1 MNTSARSP
9 RDASQ
14 GGRPLRAGVVGL
26 GWAGQQHM
34 AAYDALPGVELVA
47 IAGMEDEPRAALG
60 DRYGVDRRYRD
71 WQELVADGDLD
82 VLSVAVPTFLHAP
95 ITIGALDAG
104 IHVLSEKPIARTA
117 DEAAGMVDAAHRAGR
132 VLEVAFNHR
141 RRGDIE
147 ALKTAIDAGQI
158 GRPYHARAIWLR
170 RAGIPALGS
179 WFTNRE
185 MAGGGPLID
194 IGVHVLDYAL
204 HLFGEPRVTAV
215 SAVTH
220 SELGVRGR
228 GGATA
233 AKQQVGSAYEVE
245 DLASLLLRVEG
256 GGSIVIETSWAA
268 YRPAGDEFGITLY
281 GTEGGADL
289 RVVDYAPAGELT
301 IFTGEGE
308 ETQDVQVTADPGRGH
323 LAVVETFL
331 EHVRDEDHWAGWDGS
346 LALDRA
352 RVIDAAYESARI
364 GAEVRLDP
372 PTTGTGGA
380 PGAAST
386 AASPSTSTT
395 TTTPPAATLPATAF
409 LPTTTDEGARP

>member
-1 MNTSARSP
+1 MSTRNE
-9 RDASQ
+9 
-14 GGRPLRAGVVGL
+14 PLRAGVVGL

-47 IAGMEDEPRAALG
+47 IAGMEDGPRAELG
-60 DRYGVDRRYRD
+60 EQYGLERLYRD
-71 WQELVADGDLD
+71 WKDLVADGDLD
-82 VLSVAVPTFLHAP
+82 VVSVAVPTFLHAP
-95 ITIGALDAG
+95 IAVGALDAG

-117 DEAAGMVDAAHRAGR
+117 DEAQTMVDAAHRSGR

-147 ALKTAIDAGQI
+147 ALKAAIDAGQI
-158 GRPYHARAIWLR
+158 GRPYHARATWLR

-204 HLFGEPRVTAV
+204 HLFGEPKVEAV

-220 SELGVRGR
+220 AELGIRGR
-228 GGATA
+228 GGAA
-233 AKQQVGSAYEVE
+233 ASKQNVGSDYEVE
-245 DLASLLLRVEG
+245 DLASLLLRLEG

-289 RVVDYAPAGELT
+289 RVVDYAPSGELT

-308 ETQDVQVTADPGRGH
+308 QSEDISVTADPGRGH

-331 EHVRDEDHWAGWDGS
+331 EHVGDPANWSNWDGA

-364 GAEVRLDP
+364 GAEVRLF
-372 PTTGTGGA
+372 
-380 PGAAST
+380 
-386 AASPSTSTT
+386 
-395 TTTPPAATLPATAF
+395 PATK
-409 LPTTTDEGARP
+409 GA

>member
-1 MNTSARSP
+1 M
-9 RDASQ
+9 
-14 GGRPLRAGVVGL
+14 
-26 GWAGQQHM
+26 
-34 AAYDALPGVELVA
+34 LPGVELVA
-47 IAGMEDEPRAALG
+47 LAGMESVPLAELG
-60 DRYGVDRRYRD
+60 EKHGVERRYRD
-71 WQELVADGDLD
+71 WRQLVEDGGLD
-82 VLSVAVPTFLHAP
+82 VVSVAVPTFLHAP
-95 ITIGALDAG
+95 IAIRALDAG

-117 DEAAGMVDAAHRAGR
+117 AEAQTMVDAARRSGR

-147 ALKTAIDAGQI
+147 ALKSAIDAGQI
-158 GRPYHARAIWLR
+158 GRPYHAHATWLR

-204 HLFGEPRVTAV
+204 HLFGEPRVLAV

-228 GGATA
+228 GGTATD
-233 AKQQVGSAYEVE
+233 KQDVGSAYEVE
-245 DLASLLLRVEG
+245 DLASMLLRLEG
-256 GGSIVIETSWAA
+256 GGSIVVETSWAA

-289 RVVDYAPAGELT
+289 RVVDYAPSGELT
-301 IFTGEGE
+301 FFSGDGA
-308 ETQDVQVTADPGRGH
+308 ETEDVSVAADPGRGH

-331 EHVRDEDHWAGWDGS
+331 EHVAHQATWSHWDGS

-352 RVIDAAYESARI
+352 RIVDAAYESAHR
-364 GAEVRLDP
+364 GAEVRLSP
-372 PTTGTGGA
+372 ATTGLDE
-380 PGAAST
+380 PG
-386 AASPSTSTT
+386 TT
-395 TTTPPAATLPATAF
+395 MK
-409 LPTTTDEGARP
+409 GM

>member
-1 MNTSARSP
+1 
-9 RDASQ
+9 
-14 GGRPLRAGVVGL
+14 
-26 GWAGQQHM
+26 M

-47 IAGMEDEPRAALG
+47 IAGMEDGPRAELG
-60 DRYGVDRRYRD
+60 EQYGIERLHRD
-71 WQELVADGDLD
+71 WKDLVAEGDLD
-82 VLSVAVPTFLHAP
+82 VVSVAVPTFLHAP
-95 ITIGALDAG
+95 IAVGALDAG

-117 DEAAGMVDAAHRAGR
+117 AEAQTMVEAAHRSGR

-147 ALKTAIDAGQI
+147 ALKAAIDSGQI

-204 HLFGEPRVTAV
+204 HLFGEPRVEAV

-220 SELGVRGR
+220 AELGVRGR
-228 GGATA
+228 GGSSAS
-233 AKQQVGSAYEVE
+233 AKQHVDSAYEVE
-245 DLASLLLRVEG
+245 DLASLLLRLEG
-256 GGSIVIETSWAA
+256 GGSIVLETSWAA

-289 RVVDYAPAGELT
+289 RVVDYAPSGELT

-308 ETQDVQVTADPGRGH
+308 QSEDITVTADPGRGH

-331 EHVRDEDHWAGWDGS
+331 EHVADEANWSHWDGS

-364 GAEVRLDP
+364 GAEVRLN
-372 PTTGTGGA
+372 PTTKGA
-380 PGAAST
+380 
-386 AASPSTSTT
+386 
-395 TTTPPAATLPATAF
+395 
-409 LPTTTDEGARP
+409 

>member
-1 MNTSARSP
+1 MSTATP
-9 RDASQ
+9 AS
-14 GGRPLRAGVVGL
+14 GRPLRAGVVGL

-34 AAYDALPGVELVA
+34 DAYAALPGVELVA
-47 IAGMEDEPRAALG
+47 IAGMEDAPRAALG
-60 DRYGVDRRYRD
+60 EKYGVTRLYRD
-71 WQELVADGDLD
+71 WKELVADGGLD
-82 VLSVAVPTFLHAP
+82 VVSVAVPTFLHAP
-95 ITIGALDAG
+95 IAIGALDAG
-104 IHVLSEKPIARTA
+104 LHVLSEKPIARTA
-117 DEAAGMVDAAHRAGR
+117 AEAQEMVDAAHRAGR

-147 ALKTAIDAGQI
+147 ALKAAIDAGQI

-170 RAGIPALGS
+170 RSGIPALGS

-204 HLFGEPRVTAV
+204 HLFGEPRVAAV

-228 GGATA
+228 GGAA
-233 AKQQVGSAYEVE
+233 GNKQDVGSAYEVE
-245 DLASLLLRVEG
+245 DLASLLLRLEG

-289 RVVDYAPAGELT
+289 RVVDYAPSGELT

-308 ETQDVQVTADPGRGH
+308 EREDITVTADPGRGH
-323 LAVVETFL
+323 IAVVETFL
-331 EHVRDEDHWAGWDGS
+331 EHVADPAAWTRWDGT
-346 LALDRA
+346 LALERA
-352 RVIDAAYESARI
+352 RVIDAAYESARL
-364 GAEVRLDP
+364 GAEVRLEP
-372 PTTGTGGA
+372 
-380 PGAAST
+380 AAG
-386 AASPSTSTT
+386 
-395 TTTPPAATLPATAF
+395 PAATPAAVSTGSK
-409 LPTTTDEGARP
+409 GA

>member
-1 MNTSARSP
+1 VSTQSA
-9 RDASQ
+9 
-14 GGRPLRAGVVGL
+14 PLRAGVIGL

-34 AAYDALPGVELVA
+34 AAYAALPGVELVA
-47 IAGMEDEPRAALG
+47 LAGMEDEPRAALG
-60 DRYGVDRRYRD
+60 EQYGVTRLYRD
-71 WQELVADGDLD
+71 WKDLVADGDLD
-82 VLSVAVPTFLHAP
+82 VVSVAVPTFLHAP
-95 ITIGALDAG
+95 IAVGALEAG

-117 DEAAGMVDAAHRAGR
+117 TEAQTMVDAAHASGR

-141 RRGDIE
+141 RRGDIQ
-147 ALKTAIDAGQI
+147 ALKQAIDDGQI
-158 GRPYHARAIWLR
+158 GRPYHARAVWLR

-204 HLFGEPRVTAV
+204 FLFGEPRVTAV

-220 SELGVRGR
+220 SELGIRGR

-233 AKQQVGSAYEVE
+233 GKQQVGSAYEVE
-245 DLASLLLRVEG
+245 DLASLLLRLED

-301 IFTGEGE
+301 IFTGDGE
-308 ETQDVQVTADPGRGH
+308 ETADVRVTADPGRGH

-331 EHVRDEDHWAGWDGS
+331 EHVADRANWAQWDGTP
-346 LALDRA
+346 ALDRA
-352 RVIDAAYESARI
+352 RIIDAAYESAHL
-364 GAEVRLDP
+364 GAEVRLI
-372 PTTGTGGA
+372 PTT
-380 PGAAST
+380 
-386 AASPSTSTT
+386 
-395 TTTPPAATLPATAF
+395 
-409 LPTTTDEGARP
+409 EGA

>member
-1 MNTSARSP
+1 MSTSNT
-9 RDASQ
+9 
-14 GGRPLRAGVVGL
+14 PLRAGVIGL

-34 AAYDALPGVELVA
+34 DAYAAIPGVELVA
-47 IAGMEDEPRAALG
+47 IAGMEDGPRAELG
-60 DRYGVDRRYRD
+60 DTYGVERRYRD
-71 WQELVADGDLD
+71 WKDLVADGDLD
-82 VLSVAVPTFLHAP
+82 VVSVAVPTFLHAP
-95 ITIGALDAG
+95 IAVGALDAG

-117 DEAAGMVDAAHRAGR
+117 AEAQTMVDAAHRSGK

-147 ALKTAIDAGQI
+147 ALKAAIDAGQI

-204 HLFGEPRVTAV
+204 HLFGEPTVTAV

-228 GGATA
+228 GGASGG
-233 AKQQVGSAYEVE
+233 KQQVGSAYEVE
-245 DLASLLLRVEG
+245 DLASVLLRLED
-256 GGSIVIETSWAA
+256 GGSIVLETSWAA

-289 RVVDYAPAGELT
+289 RVVDYAPSGELT

-308 ETQDVQVTADPGRGH
+308 ESEDVSVAADPGRGH

-331 EHVRDEDHWAGWDGS
+331 EHVADEENWSRWDGS
-346 LALDRA
+346 LALERA
-352 RVIDAAYESARI
+352 RIIDAAYESAAA
-364 GAEVRLDP
+364 GAEVRL
-372 PTTGTGGA
+372 A
-380 PGAAST
+380 PVAA
-386 AASPSTSTT
+386 P
-395 TTTPPAATLPATAF
+395 
-409 LPTTTDEGARP
+409 EGV

>member
-1 MNTSARSP
+1 MARSTVK
-9 RDASQ
+9 RSKGSAA
-14 GGRPLRAGVVGL
+14 PLRAGVVGL

-34 AAYDALPGVELVA
+34 EAYATLPGVELVA

-60 DRYGVDRRYRD
+60 KKYRVTRLHRD
-71 WQELVADGDLD
+71 WRDLVAEGELD
-82 VLSVAVPTFLHAP
+82 VVSVAVPTFLHAP
-95 ITIGALDAG
+95 VAVGALEAG
-104 IHVLSEKPIARTA
+104 MHVLSEKPIARNA
-117 DEAAGMVDAAHRAGR
+117 IEAQAMVDAAHAAGR

-147 ALKTAIDAGQI
+147 ALKAAIVEGQI

-170 RAGIPALGS
+170 RSGIPALGS

-185 MAGGGPLID
+185 MSGGGPLID

-204 HLFGEPRVTAV
+204 HLFGEPRVLTV

-228 GGATA
+228 GGSKAGSD
-233 AKQQVGSAYEVE
+233 KQGVGSAFEVE
-245 DLASLLLRVEG
+245 DLATVLMRLEG
-256 GGSIVIETSWAA
+256 GGSIVLETSWAA

-289 RVVDYAPAGELT
+289 RVLDYADAGELT

-308 ETQDVQVTADPGRGH
+308 ETADVTVAADPGRGH

-331 EHVRDEDHWAGWDGS
+331 EHVADEPNWTRYDGM
-346 LALDRA
+346 LALERA
-352 RVIDAAYESARI
+352 RIIDAAYQSAERGTEI
-364 GAEVRLDP
+364 ALAA
-372 PTTGTGGA
+372 PTRTG
-380 PGAAST
+380 
-386 AASPSTSTT
+386 
-395 TTTPPAATLPATAF
+395 L
-409 LPTTTDEGARP
+409 

>member
-1 MNTSARSP
+1 
-9 RDASQ
+9 
-14 GGRPLRAGVVGL
+14 
-26 GWAGQQHM
+26 M
-34 AAYDALPGVELVA
+34 AAYSDLPGVELVA
-47 IAGMEDEPRAALG
+47 IAGMEDGPRAELG
-60 DRYGVDRRYRD
+60 EKYGVTRLYSDWRD
-71 WQELVADGDLD
+71 LVADGDLD
-82 VLSVAVPTFLHAP
+82 VVSVAVPTFLHAP
-95 ITIGALDAG
+95 IAVGALEAG

-117 DEAAGMVDAAHRAGR
+117 VEAQTMVDAAHRSGR

-147 ALKTAIDAGQI
+147 ALKAAIDAGQI

-204 HLFGEPRVTAV
+204 HLFGEPQVTAV

-220 SELGVRGR
+220 SELGARGR
-228 GGATA
+228 GGAKSD
-233 AKQQVGSAYEVE
+233 KQHVGSAYEVE
-245 DLASLLLRVEG
+245 DLASLLLRLEG
-256 GGSIVIETSWAA
+256 GGSIVLETSWAA

-308 ETQDVQVTADPGRGH
+308 EVEDVEVTADAGRGH

-331 EHVRDEDHWAGWDGS
+331 EHVADTANWAHWDGS

-364 GAEVRLDP
+364 GAEVRL
-372 PTTGTGGA
+372 
-380 PGAAST
+380 S
-386 AASPSTSTT
+386 
-395 TTTPPAATLPATAF
+395 PATAG
-409 LPTTTDEGARP
+409 LDADDETATETTTETQEA

>member
-1 MNTSARSP
+1 
-9 RDASQ
+9 
-14 GGRPLRAGVVGL
+14 
-26 GWAGQQHM
+26 M

-47 IAGMEDEPRAALG
+47 IAGMEDGPRAELG
-60 DRYGVDRRYRD
+60 EQYGIERLHRD
-71 WQELVADGDLD
+71 WKDLVAEGDLD
-82 VLSVAVPTFLHAP
+82 VVSVAVPTFLHAP
-95 ITIGALDAG
+95 IAVGALDAG

-117 DEAAGMVDAAHRAGR
+117 AEAQTMVDAAHRSGR

-147 ALKTAIDAGQI
+147 ALKAAIDSGQI

-204 HLFGEPRVTAV
+204 HLFGEPRVEAV

-220 SELGVRGR
+220 AELGVRGR
-228 GGATA
+228 GGSSAS
-233 AKQQVGSAYEVE
+233 AKQHVDSAYEVE
-245 DLASLLLRVEG
+245 DLASLLLRLEG
-256 GGSIVIETSWAA
+256 GGSIVLETSWAA

-289 RVVDYAPAGELT
+289 RVVDYAPSGELT

-308 ETQDVQVTADPGRGH
+308 QSEDITVTADPGRGH

-331 EHVRDEDHWAGWDGS
+331 EHVADEANWSHWDGS

-364 GAEVRLDP
+364 GAEVRLN
-372 PTTGTGGA
+372 PTTKGA
-380 PGAAST
+380 
-386 AASPSTSTT
+386 
-395 TTTPPAATLPATAF
+395 
-409 LPTTTDEGARP
+409 

>member
-1 MNTSARSP
+1 MSTNSEP
-9 RDASQ
+9 L
-14 GGRPLRAGVVGL
+14 GRPLRAGVVGL

-47 IAGMEDEPRAALG
+47 IAGMEDGPRADLG
-60 DRYGVDRRYRD
+60 EQYGIDRLHRD
-71 WQELVADGDLD
+71 WKDLVAEGDLD
-82 VLSVAVPTFLHAP
+82 VVSVAVPTFLHAP
-95 ITIGALDAG
+95 IAVGALDAG

-117 DEAAGMVDAAHRAGR
+117 AEAQTMVDAAHRAGR

-147 ALKTAIDAGQI
+147 ALKAAVESGQI

-204 HLFGEPRVTAV
+204 HLFGEPRVEAV

-220 SELGVRGR
+220 AELGVRGR

-233 AKQQVGSAYEVE
+233 SKQHVGSDYEVE
-245 DLASLLLRVEG
+245 DLASLLLRLEG

-289 RVVDYAPAGELT
+289 RVVDYAPSGELT
-301 IFTGEGE
+301 IFTGDGE
-308 ETQDVQVTADPGRGH
+308 QSEDITVTADPGRGH

-331 EHVRDEDHWAGWDGS
+331 EHVADPANWSNWDGS

-364 GAEVRLDP
+364 GAEVRLGSTNDP
-372 PTTGTGGA
+372 AFGTEQAPTKGV
-380 PGAAST
+380 
-386 AASPSTSTT
+386 
-395 TTTPPAATLPATAF
+395 
-409 LPTTTDEGARP
+409 

>member
-1 MNTSARSP
+1 MSTQSEP
-9 RDASQ
+9 LD
-14 GGRPLRAGVVGL
+14 RPLRAGVVGL

-34 AAYDALPGVELVA
+34 AAYSALPGVELVA
-47 IAGMEDEPRAALG
+47 IAGMEDGPRAELG
-60 DRYGVDRRYRD
+60 ETYDVKRLHRD
-71 WQELVADGDLD
+71 WKDLVAEGDLD
-82 VLSVAVPTFLHAP
+82 VVSVAVPTFLHAP
-95 ITIGALDAG
+95 IAVGALDAG

-117 DEAAGMVDAAHRAGR
+117 AEAQTMVDAAHRAGR

-147 ALKTAIDAGQI
+147 ALKAAIDDGQI
-158 GRPYHARAIWLR
+158 GRPYHARAVWLR

-204 HLFGEPRVTAV
+204 HLFGEPRVEAV

-228 GGATA
+228 GGASA
-233 AKQQVGSAYEVE
+233 SKQHVGSDYEVE
-245 DLASLLLRVEG
+245 DLASLLLRLEG

-289 RVVDYAPAGELT
+289 RVVDYAPSGELT
-301 IFTGEGE
+301 IFTGDGE
-308 ETQDVQVTADPGRGH
+308 QSEDITVTADPGRGH

-331 EHVRDEDHWAGWDGS
+331 EHVADRANWSNWDGS

-364 GAEVRLDP
+364 GAEVRLTP
-372 PTTGTGGA
+372 ATN
-380 PGAAST
+380 AAST
-386 AASPSTSTT
+386 TD
-395 TTTPPAATLPATAF
+395 TA
-409 LPTTTDEGARP
+409 LKGA

>member
-1 MNTSARSP
+1 MTT
-9 RDASQ
+9 AST
-14 GGRPLRAGVVGL
+14 PLRAGVVGL

-34 AAYDALPGVELVA
+34 DAYAKLPGVELVA
-47 IAGMEDEPRAALG
+47 IAGMEDGPRAELG
-60 DRYGVDRRYRD
+60 DKYGVERLYSDWRD
-71 WQELVADGDLD
+71 LVADGGLD
-82 VLSVAVPTFLHAP
+82 VVSVAVPTFLHAP
-95 ITIGALDAG
+95 IAVGALEAG

-117 DEAAGMVDAAHRAGR
+117 TEAQTMVDAAHRSGR

-147 ALKTAIDAGQI
+147 ALKAAIDAGQI
-158 GRPYHARAIWLR
+158 GRPYHARAVWLR

-204 HLFGEPRVTAV
+204 HLFGEPSVAAV

-220 SELGVRGR
+220 SELGTRGR
-228 GGATA
+228 GGAKSD
-233 AKQQVGSAYEVE
+233 KQHVGSAYEVE
-245 DLASLLLRVEG
+245 DLASMLLRLEG
-256 GGSIVIETSWAA
+256 GGSIVLETSWAA

-308 ETQDVQVTADPGRGH
+308 DVEDIAVTADAGRGH
-323 LAVVETFL
+323 VAVVETFL
-331 EHVRDEDHWAGWDGS
+331 EHVADEANWSNWDGS

-352 RVIDAAYESARI
+352 RVIDAAYESARL
-364 GAEVRLDP
+364 GAEVRLHPATSGLDEVD
-372 PTTGTGGA
+372 
-380 PGAAST
+380 
-386 AASPSTSTT
+386 TSTT
-395 TTTPPAATLPATAF
+395 ETTEA
-409 LPTTTDEGARP
+409 

>member
-1 MNTSARSP
+1 VTTTETGA
-9 RDASQ
+9 
-14 GGRPLRAGVVGL
+14 GKTLKAGVVGL

-34 AAYDALPGVELVA
+34 DAYATLPGVELVA

-60 DRYGVDRRYRD
+60 EKYGVTRLYRD
-71 WQELVADGDLD
+71 WKELVADGDLD
-82 VLSVAVPTFLHAP
+82 VVSVAVPTFLHAP
-95 ITIGALDAG
+95 ITVGALDAG
-104 IHVLSEKPIARTA
+104 IHVLSEKPIARTGS
-117 DEAAGMVDAAHRAGR
+117 EAESMVEAAHRAGR

-141 RRGDIE
+141 RRGDIQ
-147 ALKTAIDAGQI
+147 ALKAAIDDGRI

-228 GGATA
+228 GGAA
-233 AKQQVGSAYEVE
+233 GNKQDVGSAYEVE
-245 DLASLLLRVEG
+245 DLASLLLRLEG
-256 GGSIVIETSWAA
+256 GGSIVLETSWAA

-308 ETQDVQVTADPGRGH
+308 SISDVSVKADPGRGH
-323 LAVVETFL
+323 TAVVETFL
-331 EHVRDEDHWAGWDGS
+331 EHVADEADWARYDGS
-346 LALDRA
+346 SALDRA

-364 GAEVRLDP
+364 GAEVVLHP
-372 PTTGTGGA
+372 ATGGA
-380 PGAAST
+380 SVGDAST
-386 AASPSTSTT
+386 GGASASK
-395 TTTPPAATLPATAF
+395 
-409 LPTTTDEGARP
+409 GA

>member
-1 MNTSARSP
+1 MSTQSEP
-9 RDASQ
+9 LD
-14 GGRPLRAGVVGL
+14 RPLRAGVVGL

-34 AAYDALPGVELVA
+34 AAYSALPGVELVA
-47 IAGMEDEPRAALG
+47 IAGMEDGPRAELG
-60 DRYGVDRRYRD
+60 EQYGITRLHRD
-71 WQELVADGDLD
+71 WQDLVAEGDLD
-82 VLSVAVPTFLHAP
+82 VVSVAVPTFLHAP
-95 ITIGALDAG
+95 IAVGALDAG

-117 DEAAGMVDAAHRAGR
+117 AEAQTMVDAAHRAGR

-147 ALKTAIDAGQI
+147 ALKAAIDDGKI
-158 GRPYHARAIWLR
+158 GRPYHARATWLR

-204 HLFGEPRVTAV
+204 HLFGEPRVVAV

-228 GGATA
+228 GGAA
-233 AKQQVGSAYEVE
+233 SKQNVGSEYEVE
-245 DLASLLLRVEG
+245 DLASLLLRLEG

-289 RVVDYAPAGELT
+289 RVVDYAPSGELT
-301 IFTGEGE
+301 IFTGDGE
-308 ETQDVQVTADPGRGH
+308 ESEDISVTADPGRGH

-331 EHVRDEDHWAGWDGS
+331 EHVADPANWSNWDGS

-364 GAEVRLDP
+364 GAEVRL
-372 PTTGTGGA
+372 A
-380 PGAAST
+380 PATGAAT
-386 AASPSTSTT
+386 ASAD
-395 TTTPPAATLPATAF
+395 TA
-409 LPTTTDEGARP
+409 LTKGA

>member
-1 MNTSARSP
+1 MSTNSEP
-9 RDASQ
+9 L
-14 GGRPLRAGVVGL
+14 GRPLRAGVVGL

-47 IAGMEDEPRAALG
+47 IAGMEDGPRAELG
-60 DRYGVDRRYRD
+60 EQYGIDRLHRD
-71 WQELVADGDLD
+71 WKDLVAEGDLD
-82 VLSVAVPTFLHAP
+82 VVSVAVPTFLHAP
-95 ITIGALDAG
+95 IAVGALDAG

-117 DEAAGMVDAAHRAGR
+117 AEAQTMVDAAHRAGR

-147 ALKTAIDAGQI
+147 ALKAAVESGQI

-204 HLFGEPRVTAV
+204 HLFGEPRVETV

-220 SELGVRGR
+220 AELGVRGR

-233 AKQQVGSAYEVE
+233 SKQHVGSDYEVE
-245 DLASLLLRVEG
+245 DLASLLLRLEG

-289 RVVDYAPAGELT
+289 RVVDYAPSGELT
-301 IFTGEGE
+301 IFTGDGE
-308 ETQDVQVTADPGRGH
+308 QSEDITVTADPGRGH

-331 EHVRDEDHWAGWDGS
+331 EHVADPANWSNWDGS

-364 GAEVRLDP
+364 GAEVRLGSADDP
-372 PTTGTGGA
+372 ASGTDQAPTKGV
-380 PGAAST
+380 
-386 AASPSTSTT
+386 
-395 TTTPPAATLPATAF
+395 
-409 LPTTTDEGARP
+409 

>member
-1 MNTSARSP
+1 
-9 RDASQ
+9 
-14 GGRPLRAGVVGL
+14 
-26 GWAGQQHM
+26 
-34 AAYDALPGVELVA
+34 
-47 IAGMEDEPRAALG
+47 MEDEPRAELG
-60 DRYGVDRRYRD
+60 DRYGVGRRYRD
-71 WQELVADGDLD
+71 WQELVADGELD

-95 ITIGALDAG
+95 ITVAALDAG

-117 DEAAGMVDAAHRAGR
+117 DEAAGMVEAAHRAGR

-147 ALKTAIDAGQI
+147 ALKAAIDAGQI

-220 SELGVRGR
+220 AELGVRGR

-245 DLASLLLRVEG
+245 DLASLLLRLDG

-301 IFTGEGE
+301 IFTGDGE
-308 ETQDVQVTADPGRGH
+308 ETEDVRVNADPGRGH

-331 EHVRDEDHWAGWDGS
+331 EHVRDEANWTRWDGS

-352 RVIDAAYESARI
+352 RVIDAAYESASI

-372 PTTGTGGA
+372 PTAGTSSA
-380 PGAAST
+380 PAPTTAS
-386 AASPSTSTT
+386 
-395 TTTPPAATLPATAF
+395 LPTTAF
-409 LPTTTDEGARP
+409 LPNTTDEGA

>member
-1 MNTSARSP
+1 ME
-9 RDASQ
+9 
-14 GGRPLRAGVVGL
+14 
-26 GWAGQQHM
+26 
-34 AAYDALPGVELVA
+34 AYATLPGVELVA

-60 DRYGVDRRYRD
+60 EKYGVERRYRD
-71 WQELVADGDLD
+71 WKELVADGDLD
-82 VLSVAVPTFLHAP
+82 VVSVAVPTFLHAP
-95 ITIGALDAG
+95 IAVGALDAG

-117 DEAAGMVDAAHRAGR
+117 AEAQTMVDAAHRAGR

-147 ALKTAIDAGQI
+147 ALKAAIDEGRI

-170 RAGIPALGS
+170 RSGIPALGS

-204 HLFGEPRVTAV
+204 HLFGEPQVTAV

-228 GGATA
+228 GGSAGG
-233 AKQQVGSAYEVE
+233 KQQVGSAYEVE
-245 DLASLLLRVEG
+245 DLASLLLRLEG
-256 GGSIVIETSWAA
+256 GGSIVLETSWAA

-301 IFTGEGE
+301 IFSGDGE
-308 ETQDVQVTADPGRGH
+308 ESADVRVTAGAGRGH

-331 EHVRDEDHWAGWDGS
+331 EHVADEASWSHWDGS

-352 RVIDAAYESARI
+352 RIIDAAYASAAQ
-364 GAEVRLDP
+364 GAEVRL
-372 PTTGTGGA
+372 
-380 PGAAST
+380 
-386 AASPSTSTT
+386 
-395 TTTPPAATLPATAF
+395 LPATQ
-409 LPTTTDEGARP
+409 GAEDGAADRTASKGV

>member
-1 MNTSARSP
+1 MSTHSESL
-9 RDASQ
+9 
-14 GGRPLRAGVVGL
+14 GRPLRAGVIGL

-34 AAYDALPGVELVA
+34 AAYSDLPGVELVA
-47 IAGMEDEPRAALG
+47 IAGMEDGPRAELG
-60 DRYGVDRRYRD
+60 EKYGVTRLYSDWRD
-71 WQELVADGDLD
+71 LVADGDLD
-82 VLSVAVPTFLHAP
+82 VVSVAVPTFLHAP
-95 ITIGALDAG
+95 IAVGALEAG

-117 DEAAGMVDAAHRAGR
+117 AEAQTMVDAAHSSGR

-147 ALKTAIDAGQI
+147 ALKSAIDAGQI

-204 HLFGEPRVTAV
+204 HLFGEPQVTAV

-220 SELGVRGR
+220 SELGARGR
-228 GGATA
+228 GGAKSD
-233 AKQQVGSAYEVE
+233 KQHVGSAYEVE
-245 DLASLLLRVEG
+245 DLASLLLRLEG
-256 GGSIVIETSWAA
+256 GGSIVLETSWAA

-308 ETQDVQVTADPGRGH
+308 EVEDVAVTADAGRGH

-331 EHVRDEDHWAGWDGS
+331 EHVADPANWSHWDGS

-364 GAEVRLDP
+364 DAEVRLHP
-372 PTTGTGGA
+372 ATTGLDD
-380 PGAAST
+380 
-386 AASPSTSTT
+386 TT
-395 TTTPPAATLPATAF
+395 TIEEA
-409 LPTTTDEGARP
+409 

>member
-1 MNTSARSP
+1 MTI
-9 RDASQ
+9 ASSSS
-14 GGRPLRAGVVGL
+14 GTGAGRPLRAGVIGL

-34 AAYDALPGVELVA
+34 DAYATLPSVELVA
-47 IAGMEDEPRAALG
+47 IAGMEDGPRDELG
-60 DRYGVDRRYRD
+60 EKYGVGRRYRD
-71 WQELVADGDLD
+71 WKELVADGGLD
-82 VLSVAVPTFLHAP
+82 VVSVAVPTFLHAP
-95 ITIGALDAG
+95 IAVGALDAG

-117 DEAAGMVDAAHRAGR
+117 AEAQDMVDAAHRAGR

-147 ALKTAIDAGQI
+147 ALKAAIDDGQI

-170 RAGIPALGS
+170 RSGIPALGS

-204 HLFGEPRVTAV
+204 HLFGEPVVTAV

-220 SELGVRGR
+220 SELGIRGR
-228 GGATA
+228 GGSAGG
-233 AKQQVGSAYEVE
+233 KQHVGSAYEVE
-245 DLASLLLRVEG
+245 DLASLLLRLEG
-256 GGSIVIETSWAA
+256 GGSIVLETSWAA

-301 IFTGEGE
+301 IFTGDGE
-308 ETQDVQVTADPGRGH
+308 ETADVRVAADPGRGH
-323 LAVVETFL
+323 VAVVETFL
-331 EHVRDEDHWAGWDGS
+331 AHVADEANWAHWDGS

-352 RVIDAAYESARI
+352 RVIDAAYESAQR
-364 GAEVRLDP
+364 GAEVRLQ
-372 PTTGTGGA
+372 
-380 PGAAST
+380 
-386 AASPSTSTT
+386 PSTQGADEPVDATT
-395 TTTPPAATLPATAF
+395 TSATA
-409 LPTTTDEGARP
+409 PKGA

>member
-1 MNTSARSP
+1 VTTESLSSGA
-9 RDASQ
+9 AA
-14 GGRPLRAGVVGL
+14 GRPLRAGVIGL

-34 AAYDALPGVELVA
+34 EAYATLPGVELVA

-60 DRYGVDRRYRD
+60 EKYGVERRYAD
-71 WQELVADGDLD
+71 WKDLVADGDLD
-82 VLSVAVPTFLHAP
+82 VVSVAVPTFLHAP
-95 ITIGALDAG
+95 ITVGALDAG

-117 DEAAGMVDAAHRAGR
+117 AEAQTMVDAAHRSGR

-147 ALKTAIDAGQI
+147 ALKAAIDDGQI
-158 GRPYHARAIWLR
+158 GRPYHARATWLR

-204 HLFGEPRVTAV
+204 HLFGEPQVVAV

-228 GGATA
+228 GGSSSD
-233 AKQQVGSAYEVE
+233 KQLVGSAYEVE
-245 DLASLLLRVEG
+245 DLASVLLRLEG
-256 GGSIVIETSWAA
+256 GGSIVLETSWAA

-301 IFTGEGE
+301 IFTGDGE
-308 ETQDVQVTADPGRGH
+308 ETADVRVAADAGRGH

-331 EHVRDEDHWAGWDGS
+331 EHVADEANWSRWDGS

-352 RVIDAAYESARI
+352 RVIDAAYASAAQ
-364 GAEVRLDP
+364 GAEVRLQP
-372 PTTGTGGA
+372 ATVGTA
-380 PGAAST
+380 D
-386 AASPSTSTT
+386 TSTT
-395 TTTPPAATLPATAF
+395 DTGTADTSVATK
-409 LPTTTDEGARP
+409 GA

>member
-1 MNTSARSP
+1 MSTSSTP
-9 RDASQ
+9 I
-14 GGRPLRAGVVGL
+14 RAGVVGL

-34 AAYDALPGVELVA
+34 NAYAALPGVELVA
-47 IAGMEDEPRAALG
+47 IAGMEDEPRATLG
-60 DRYGVDRRYRD
+60 EKYGVERRYSD
-71 WQELVADGDLD
+71 WKDLVADGDLD

-95 ITIGALDAG
+95 ITVGALDAG

-117 DEAAGMVDAAHRAGR
+117 AEAQTMVDAAQRAGR

-147 ALKTAIDAGQI
+147 ALKAAIDSGQI

-204 HLFGEPRVTAV
+204 HLFGEPTVTAV

-220 SELGVRGR
+220 SELGIRGR
-228 GGATA
+228 GGAKSD
-233 AKQQVGSAYEVE
+233 KQHVGSEYEVE
-245 DLASLLLRVEG
+245 DLASLLLRLEG
-256 GGSIVIETSWAA
+256 GGSIMLETSWAA

-301 IFTGEGE
+301 IFTGDGE
-308 ETQDVQVTADPGRGH
+308 ESQDISVAADPGRGH

-331 EHVRDEDHWAGWDGS
+331 EHVADEANWSAWDGS
-346 LALDRA
+346 LALGRA
-352 RVIDAAYESARI
+352 RVIDAAYESALR
-364 GAEVRLDP
+364 GAEVVLEP
-372 PTTGTGGA
+372 AAGP
-380 PGAAST
+380 AAS
-386 AASPSTSTT
+386 AAS
-395 TTTPPAATLPATAF
+395 AASSATASK
-409 LPTTTDEGARP
+409 GA

>member
-1 MNTSARSP
+1 MSTQVPQVADGERLE
-9 RDASQ
+9 
-14 GGRPLRAGVVGL
+14 RPLRAGVIGL

-34 AAYDALPGVELVA
+34 AAYDDLPGVELVA
-47 IAGMEDEPRAALG
+47 IAGMEDGPRAELG
-60 DRYGVDRRYRD
+60 EKYGIERLYRD
-71 WQELVADGDLD
+71 ATELVADGGLD
-82 VLSVAVPTFLHAP
+82 VVSIAVPTFLHAP
-95 ITIGALDAG
+95 IAVAALDAG

-117 DEAAGMVDAAHRAGR
+117 AEAQTMVDAAHRSGR

-141 RRGDIE
+141 RRGDIQ
-147 ALKTAIDAGQI
+147 ALKAAIDDGRI

-204 HLFGEPRVTAV
+204 HLFGEPRVEAV

-220 SELGVRGR
+220 AELGVRGR
-228 GGATA
+228 GGSTSS
-233 AKQQVGSAYEVE
+233 KQHVGSAYEVE
-245 DLASLLLRVEG
+245 DLASLLLRLEG

-289 RVVDYAPAGELT
+289 RVVDYAPSGELT

-308 ETQDVQVTADPGRGH
+308 QSQDISVTADPGRGH

-331 EHVRDEDHWAGWDGS
+331 EHVADPANWSNWDGS

-352 RVIDAAYESARI
+352 RVIDAAYESARL
-364 GAEVRLDP
+364 GAEVRLT
-372 PTTGTGGA
+372 PT
-380 PGAAST
+380 P
-386 AASPSTSTT
+386 
-395 TTTPPAATLPATAF
+395 
-409 LPTTTDEGARP
+409 

>member
-1 MNTSARSP
+1 VTTSPTGS
-9 RDASQ
+9 
-14 GGRPLRAGVVGL
+14 GKTLKAGVVGL

-34 AAYDALPGVELVA
+34 DAYAHLPGVELVA

-60 DRYGVDRRYRD
+60 EKYGIMRLYRD
-71 WQELVADGDLD
+71 WKELVADGELD
-82 VLSVAVPTFLHAP
+82 VVSVAVPTFLHAP
-95 ITIGALDAG
+95 IAVGALDAG
-104 IHVLSEKPIARTA
+104 IHVLSEKPIARTGP
-117 DEAAGMVDAAHRAGR
+117 EAESMVEAAHRAGR

-141 RRGDIE
+141 RRGDIQ
-147 ALKTAIDAGQI
+147 ALKAAIDSGQI
-158 GRPYHARAIWLR
+158 GRPYHARAVWLR

-228 GGATA
+228 GGAA
-233 AKQQVGSAYEVE
+233 GNKQDVGSAYEVE
-245 DLASLLLRVEG
+245 DLASLLLRLEG
-256 GGSIVIETSWAA
+256 GGSIVLETSWAA

-308 ETQDVQVTADPGRGH
+308 SISDVSVKADPGRGH
-323 LAVVETFL
+323 TAVVETFL
-331 EHVRDEDHWAGWDGS
+331 EHVTDRDNWSRYDGS
-346 LALDRA
+346 SALDRA

-364 GAEVRLDP
+364 GAEVVLHP
-372 PTTGTGGA
+372 PTGAAPSDGDPGTPA
-380 PGAAST
+380 PGTVSK
-386 AASPSTSTT
+386 
-395 TTTPPAATLPATAF
+395 
-409 LPTTTDEGARP
+409 GA

>member
-1 MNTSARSP
+1 MSTQVPQVA
-9 RDASQ
+9 
-14 GGRPLRAGVVGL
+14 GGERPKRPLRAGVIGL

-34 AAYDALPGVELVA
+34 AAYDSLPGVELVA
-47 IAGMEDEPRAALG
+47 IAGMEDAPRAELG
-60 DRYGVDRRYRD
+60 EKYGIERLYRD
-71 WQELVADGDLD
+71 AADLVAEGGLD
-82 VLSVAVPTFLHAP
+82 VVSIAVPTFLHAP
-95 ITIGALDAG
+95 IAVAALDAG

-117 DEAAGMVDAAHRAGR
+117 AEAQTMVDAAHRAGR

-141 RRGDIE
+141 RRGDIQ
-147 ALKTAIDAGQI
+147 ALKAAIDAGQI

-204 HLFGEPRVTAV
+204 HLFGEPHVEAV

-228 GGATA
+228 GGSTSS
-233 AKQQVGSAYEVE
+233 KQHVGSAYEVE
-245 DLASLLLRVEG
+245 DLASLLLRLEG

-289 RVVDYAPAGELT
+289 RVVDYAPSGELT

-308 ETQDVQVTADPGRGH
+308 QSEDITVTADPGRGH

-331 EHVRDEDHWAGWDGS
+331 EHVADPVNWSNWDGA

-352 RVIDAAYESARI
+352 RVIDAAYESARL
-364 GAEVRLDP
+364 GAEVRLTP
-372 PTTGTGGA
+372 IPA
-380 PGAAST
+380 
-386 AASPSTSTT
+386 
-395 TTTPPAATLPATAF
+395 TTPATPK
-409 LPTTTDEGARP
+409 GA